1 MVIDSHCHLLPPG
14 FRQRRTSLSSR
25 DATFATL
32 FAKSSTVMSTA
43 EDLIEAMNQ
52 TQVSKAVVMGM
63 GWANREVAREAN
75 DYILESASKYPERL
89 IGFCSVNPAWGAEAM
104 LEVERCARGGA
115 KGIGEL
121 HPDTQDFDI
130 TQPADLA
137 PLMAWAK
144 GQGIPVVVHSSE
156 PVGHQYPGKGA
167 TTPEKLF
174 RFIENF
180 PDNTIICA
188 HWGGGLPFYELMP
201 EVPEVLKNVYYDM
214 AASPFLYGPQVV
226 DTVAGLVGPD
236 KILFGTDY
244 PLIKPQRMLRY
255 LEASGISPE
264 AQSAIRHGN
273 AARLLGL

>member
-1 MVIDSHCHLLPPG
+1 
-14 FRQRRTSLSSR
+14 
-25 DATFATL
+25 
-32 FAKSSTVMSTA
+32 MSTA